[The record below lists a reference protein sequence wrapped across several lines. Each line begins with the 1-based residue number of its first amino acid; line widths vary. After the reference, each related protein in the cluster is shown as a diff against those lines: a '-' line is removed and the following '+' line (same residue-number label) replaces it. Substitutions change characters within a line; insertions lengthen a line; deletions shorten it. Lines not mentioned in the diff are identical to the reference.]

1 MKNGNIFADI
11 PAQSAE
17 ELFETVLEKS
27 GTRIER
33 IVSYG
38 QSTPIGEWYDQEHDE
53 WVMLVSGSA
62 DLQIEGEIEPRRLG
76 PGDYL
81 LLPAR
86 CRHRV
91 LRTDTA
97 AKSIWLAIHLCSHG
111 PAEKEQS

>member
-1 MKNGNIFADI
+1 MTVEGNIFSDI
-11 PAQSAE
+11 PAQSGE
-17 ELFETVLEKS
+17 ELFETILEQA

-33 IVSYG
+33 IISYG

-53 WVMLVSGSA
+53 WVLLISGSA
-62 DLQIEGEIEPRRLG
+62 DLQIEGEPGPRRLG

-91 LRTDTA
+91 LRTDMEGKTV
-97 AKSIWLAIHLCSHG
+97 WLAVHIG
-111 PAEKEQS
+111 PGA